1 MKFKTVIMGN
11 GHIAVFKHFNQHV
24 VSIWE
29 RILYFVVSSSSVSRK
44 FNEWNYEWDNSFLGF
59 C

>member
-1 MKFKTVIMGN
+1 MGN

-24 VSIWE
+24 TSIWE
-29 RILYFVVSSSSVSRK
+29 RILYSVVSSSSVSRK